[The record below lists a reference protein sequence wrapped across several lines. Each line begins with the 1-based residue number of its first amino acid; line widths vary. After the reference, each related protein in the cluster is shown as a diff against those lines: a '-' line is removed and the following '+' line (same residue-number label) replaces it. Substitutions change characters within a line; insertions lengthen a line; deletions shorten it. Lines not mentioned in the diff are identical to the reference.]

1 MSEYYTFFEKMLE
14 RASIKIE
21 AFADLIT
28 YVIDII
34 LVAPCYE
41 NSEPGESCEPFEI
54 ITEGQ
59 AQKNTQ
65 NDWTLI

>member
-1 MSEYYTFFEKMLE
+1 MLE
-14 RASIKIE
+14 SASIKIE

-41 NSEPGESCEPFEI
+41 NSEPCESFELI
-54 ITEGQ
+54 PLTECKV
-59 AQKNTQ
+59 QKNTQ
-65 NDWTLI
+65 SDWTLI